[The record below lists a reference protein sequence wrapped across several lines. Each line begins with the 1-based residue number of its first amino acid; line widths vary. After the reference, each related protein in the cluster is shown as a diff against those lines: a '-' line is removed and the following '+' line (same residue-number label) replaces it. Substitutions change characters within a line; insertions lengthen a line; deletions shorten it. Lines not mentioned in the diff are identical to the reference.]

1 MQVNYEPSLFAN
13 EPFSKL
19 LHPVAMVTLCDSAII
34 KGDTIRLY
42 SYRMPGGGVCL
53 CASCVCLYMCVC
65 VCVRVYLF
73 VFSGGV
79 FNVLNVYMS
88 HVRKHLPVCIHNT
101 S

>member
-53 CASCVCLYMCVC
+53 CASCVCLYMCVFVC
-65 VCVRVYLF
+65 TCVFVCV
-73 VFSGGV
+73 SGRG
-79 FNVLNVYMS
+79 L
-88 HVRKHLPVCIHNT
+88 
-101 S
+101 